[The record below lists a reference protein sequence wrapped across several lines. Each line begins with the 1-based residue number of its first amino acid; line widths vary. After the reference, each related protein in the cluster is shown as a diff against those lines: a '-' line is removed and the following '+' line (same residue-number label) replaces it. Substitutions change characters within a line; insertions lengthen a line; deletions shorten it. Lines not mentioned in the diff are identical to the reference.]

1 VASIKDALSREI
13 LEGRPA
19 DLLGSL
25 RTPPLLPESA
35 PATEALAA
43 FKRSGLPLALVV
55 DERGDTEGL
64 VTPADVLQALV
75 GDLEESRQAQ
85 VVRRRDG
92 S

>member
-1 VASIKDALSREI
+1 
-13 LEGRPA
+13 
-19 DLLGSL
+19 
-25 RTPPLLPESA
+25 
-35 PATEALAA
+35 
-43 FKRSGLPLALVV
+43 VV